1 LAVAS
6 YWRRQGCCTIS
17 GQRTPVEGRK
27 VTVPHVQSFYH
38 APTNTWTHVVA
49 DPDSKAAAIIDPVL
63 DFDPASG
70 RAWPEH
76 AKIVLAWIRER
87 ELRVDWILETHAHAD
102 HLTAADW
109 LKRQLLSDT
118 NSAPTGPLL
127 RTGPSTKLRT
137 GPSTTLRTGPSTTLR
152 TGPSTKL
159 RTGIGAGIIAVQRHF
174 RDVFALDPEFSADG
188 SQFDHLFSADESFSI
203 GELDGCA
210 IATPGHTSDGVSYLI
225 GDAVFV
231 GDTLFAP
238 GGGTG
243 RCDFPGAD
251 ATLQYR
257 SIKRLY
263 ELPDVTRVFL
273 CHDYPAAGVE
283 AVAETSIAAQKAGNT
298 QLRAETSEAEYVA
311 FRARRDAT
319 LAAPRLLYPSLQVN
333 IRAGRLPDADAAGR
347 IFLRLPVR
355 AEY

>member
-1 LAVAS
+1 M
-6 YWRRQGCCTIS
+6 
-17 GQRTPVEGRK
+17 
-27 VTVPHVQSFYH
+27 
-38 APTNTWTHVVA
+38 
-49 DPDSKAAAIIDPVL
+49 
-63 DFDPASG
+63 
-70 RAWPEH
+70 
-76 AKIVLAWIRER
+76 
-87 ELRVDWILETHAHAD
+87 
-102 HLTAADW
+102 
-109 LKRQLLSDT
+109 
-118 NSAPTGPLL
+118 
-127 RTGPSTKLRT
+127 
-137 GPSTTLRTGPSTTLR
+137 
-152 TGPSTKL
+152 L
-159 RTGIGAGIIAVQRHF
+159 RTGIGAGIIAVQRYF
-174 RDVFALDPEFSADG
+174 RDVFALDPELSADG

-263 ELPDVTRVFL
+263 ELPDATRVFL

-311 FRARRDAT
+311 FRAGRDAT

-333 IRAGRLPDADAAGR
+333 ICAGKLPDADATGR